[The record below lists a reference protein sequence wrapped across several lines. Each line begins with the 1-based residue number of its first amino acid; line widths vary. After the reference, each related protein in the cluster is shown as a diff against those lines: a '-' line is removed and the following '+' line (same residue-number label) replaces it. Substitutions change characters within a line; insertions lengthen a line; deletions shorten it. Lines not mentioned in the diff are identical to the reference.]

1 MAIQKEKTYLVF
13 NYCNSPVGVATRTD
27 SFIINGAEDGVP
39 TSMAF
44 TIDELQQINNN
55 SKVFKTGRL
64 RFEADY
70 EKEIYEVLRIHNWES
85 ILTNTQIEEKILNS
99 NTENIKDLTEIE
111 DARYFNRIYG
121 IFIGL
126 RNAGLDISSKME
138 TALMTRYRELVNPK
152 FKLER
157 KKADESSV
165 NVSQLKSENE
175 AMKEQIAEMQK
186 MMEQFKS
193 MMSNQTENVKSE
205 QNAEQKAKPT
215 DKSTKPTKNK
225 EVK

>member
-205 QNAEQKAKPT
+205 QNAEQKAKPN

>member
-157 KKADESSV
+157 KKADEIGRAHV
-165 NVSQLKSENE
+165 
-175 AMKEQIAEMQK
+175 
-186 MMEQFKS
+186 
-193 MMSNQTENVKSE
+193 
-205 QNAEQKAKPT
+205 
-215 DKSTKPTKNK
+215 
-225 EVK
+225 

>member
-175 AMKEQIAEMQK
+175 AMKEQIAEMKK

>member
-1 MAIQKEKTYLVF
+1 MAIQKEKTYLVL

-64 RFEADY
+64 RFETEY

-99 NTENIKDLTEIE
+99 NKENIEELTQIE

-126 RNAGLDISSKME
+126 RNAGVDISSKME
-138 TALMTRYRELVNPK
+138 NALMLRYKELVNPK
-152 FKLER
+152 FKIER

-175 AMKEQIAEMQK
+175 SMKEQIAEMQK

-193 MMSNQTENVKSE
+193 MIVENGKGESSDGQKEKSV
-205 QNAEQKAKPT
+205 NKGT
-215 DKSTKPTKNK
+215 KSTKPKETK
-225 EVK
+225 